1 MRRQVEVRRFTFN
14 LIYMDKV
21 ISVIIID
28 DHPLVLNGFE
38 FILNRSTDIL
48 LKKTFTRANDALDF
62 LQTEQIDIALMDIN
76 MPDINGIDATEL
88 IQKSYPDTRI
98 IAISNLNEGS
108 IASRMMQA
116 GAAGYLLK
124 NVSAEELIDAIQAVY
139 QGEQVLSKEMSEVLS
154 DKRDTVPKITERERE
169 VLALMA
175 KGYTT
180 PKIGE
185 LMFISPL
192 TVESHRRNLLQ
203 KFRVSNS
210 VSLIHK
216 ATEMKFI

>member
-1 MRRQVEVRRFTFN
+1 MN
-14 LIYMDKV
+14 NV

-38 FILNRSTDIL
+38 FILNRNANIL
-48 LKKTFTRANDALDF
+48 LRKTFTCAADALNF
-62 LQTEQIDIALMDIN
+62 LMTDHIDVVLMDIN
-76 MPDINGIDATEL
+76 MPDMNGIDATE
-88 IQKSYPDTRI
+88 IIRKSYPETRI

-124 NVSAEELIDAIQAVY
+124 NESAEELIEAIQAVY
-139 QGEQVLSKEMSEVLS
+139 DGEQVFSKEMNDILS
-154 DKRDTVPKITERERE
+154 YKQDTVPKITERERE

-175 KGYTT
+175 KGCTT

-203 KFRVSNS
+203 KFCVTNS
-210 VSLIHK
+210 VSLIHR

>member
-1 MRRQVEVRRFTFN
+1 MTKE
-14 LIYMDKV
+14 
-21 ISVIIID
+21 ISVIIVD

-38 FILNRSTDIL
+38 FILKTNSNIL
-48 LKKTFTRANDALDF
+48 LKNTFTRATDALAF
-62 LQTEQIDIALMDIN
+62 LQAEQVDVVLMDIN
-76 MPDINGIDATEL
+76 MPDMNGIDATE
-88 IQKSYPDTRI
+88 IIRKSYPETQV

-108 IASRMMQA
+108 IASRMLQA
-116 GAAGYLLK
+116 GATGYLLK
-124 NVSAEELIDAIQAVY
+124 NVSAEELIDAIQSVY
-139 QGEQVLSKEMSEVLS
+139 QGEQVLSKDMIPVLTNPE
-154 DKRDTVPKITERERE
+154 DTVPKITERERE

-175 KGYTT
+175 QGHTT

-185 LMFISPL
+185 IMFISPL

>member
-1 MRRQVEVRRFTFN
+1 
-14 LIYMDKV
+14 MDKI

-38 FILNRSTDIL
+38 FILKDGTDIAL
-48 LKKTFTRANDALDF
+48 RGTFTNARDALDF
-62 LQTEQIDIALMDIN
+62 LLSDPVDVVLVDIN
-76 MPDINGIDATEL
+76 MPGMNGIETTA
-88 IQKSYPDTRI
+88 IIKKSCPNTQV

-108 IASRMMQA
+108 IALRMLQT
-116 GAAGYLLK
+116 GALGYLLK
-124 NVSAEELIDAIQAVY
+124 NVSAVELIMAIHAVH
-139 QGEQVLSKEMSEVLS
+139 QGEQVLSREMEFITKGSQQ
-154 DKRDTVPKITERERE
+154 DFIPKITERERE
-169 VLALMA
+169 VLKLMA
-175 KGYTT
+175 QGLTT

-203 KFRVSNS
+203 KFAVSNS
-210 VSLIHK
+210 ASLIHK

>member
-1 MRRQVEVRRFTFN
+1 
-14 LIYMDKV
+14 MDKV

-38 FILNRSTDIL
+38 FILSRNSDIL
-48 LKKTFTRANDALDF
+48 LKKTFTRAKDALSF
-62 LQTEQIDIALMDIN
+62 LRTEQVDVVLMDIN
-76 MPDINGIDATEL
+76 MPDMNGIEATEL
-88 IQKSYPDTRI
+88 IKKSYLDTRV

-108 IASRMMQA
+108 IALRMIQA
-116 GAAGYLLK
+116 GATGYLLK

-139 QGEQVLSKEMSEVLS
+139 HGEQVFSTEMNDALS
-154 DKRDTVPKITERERE
+154 DKQDSVPKITARERE
-169 VLALMA
+169 VLSLMA

-203 KFRVSNS
+203 KFLVSNS

>member
-1 MRRQVEVRRFTFN
+1 
-14 LIYMDKV
+14 MDNV

-38 FILNRSTDIL
+38 FILNRNANIS
-48 LKKTFTRANDALDF
+48 LKKTFTRAKDAVAF
-62 LQTEQIDIALMDIN
+62 LETEQIDVALMDIN
-76 MPDINGIDATEL
+76 MPDMNGIDATE
-88 IQKSYPDTRI
+88 IIRKSYPETRI

-124 NVSAEELIDAIQAVY
+124 NVSAEELIDAIQAVS

-154 DKRDTVPKITERERE
+154 DKQDSVPKITERERE

-203 KFRVSNS
+203 KFRVSNA

>member
-1 MRRQVEVRRFTFN
+1 
-14 LIYMDKV
+14 MDKI

-38 FILNRSTDIL
+38 FILKDATDIAL
-48 LKKTFTRANDALDF
+48 RGTFTNARDALDF
-62 LQTEQIDIALMDIN
+62 LLSDPVDVVLVDIN
-76 MPDINGIDATEL
+76 MPGMNGIETTA
-88 IQKSYPDTRI
+88 IIKKSYPNTQV

-108 IASRMMQA
+108 IALRMLQT
-116 GAAGYLLK
+116 GALGYLLK
-124 NVSAEELIDAIQAVY
+124 NVSADELIMAIHAVH
-139 QGEQVLSKEMSEVLS
+139 QGEKVLSREMEFITKGSQQ
-154 DKRDTVPKITERERE
+154 DFIPKITERERE
-169 VLALMA
+169 VLKLMA
-175 KGYTT
+175 QGLTT

-203 KFRVSNS
+203 KFAVSNS
-210 VSLIHK
+210 ASLIHK

>member
-1 MRRQVEVRRFTFN
+1 
-14 LIYMDKV
+14 MDNV

-38 FILNRSTDIL
+38 FILNRNANIL
-48 LKKTFTRANDALDF
+48 LKKTFTRAKDAVDF
-62 LQTEQIDIALMDIN
+62 LETEQIDVVLMDIN
-76 MPDINGIDATEL
+76 MPDMNGIDATE
-88 IQKSYPDTRI
+88 IIRKSYPDTRI

-108 IASRMMQA
+108 IASRMLQA

-124 NVSAEELIDAIQAVY
+124 NVSAEELIEAIQAVY
-139 QGEQVLSKEMSEVLS
+139 EGEKVLSKEMNDVLS
-154 DKRDTVPKITERERE
+154 DKQDSVPKITERERE
-169 VLALMA
+169 VLTLMA

>member
-1 MRRQVEVRRFTFN
+1 RFILN
-14 LIYMDKV
+14 SIYMDNV

-38 FILNRSTDIL
+38 FILNRNANIL
-48 LKKTFTRANDALDF
+48 LKKTFTRTKDAVDF
-62 LQTEQIDIALMDIN
+62 LETEQIDVVLMDIN
-76 MPDINGIDATEL
+76 MPDMNGIDATE
-88 IQKSYPDTRI
+88 IIRKSYPKTQV

-108 IASRMMQA
+108 IASRMLQA
-116 GAAGYLLK
+116 GATGYLLK
-124 NVSAEELIDAIQAVY
+124 NVSAEELIDAIQSAY
-139 QGEQVLSKEMSEVLS
+139 QGEQVLSKEMIPVLTNPE
-154 DKRDTVPKITERERE
+154 DTVPKITERERE

-175 KGYTT
+175 QGHTT

-185 LMFISPL
+185 IMFISPL

-216 ATEMKFI
+216 A

>member
-1 MRRQVEVRRFTFN
+1 MN
-14 LIYMDKV
+14 KM

-38 FILNRSTDIL
+38 FILNNTSEIL
-48 LKKTFTRANDALDF
+48 LKGAFTSAEDALDF
-62 LQTEQIDIALMDIN
+62 LVTEAVDIVLVDIN
-76 MPDINGIDATEL
+76 MPGMNGIDTTA
-88 IQKSYPDTRI
+88 IIKKDYPNTKV

-108 IASRMMQA
+108 IVLRMLQA
-116 GAAGYLLK
+116 GALGYLLK
-124 NVSAEELIDAIQAVY
+124 NVSADELISSIHAVDE
-139 QGEQVLSKEMSEVLS
+139 GKQVLSREMEFMTKSNPCDS
-154 DKRDTVPKITERERE
+154 IPKVTERERE
-169 VLALMA
+169 VLKLMA
-175 KGYTT
+175 QGLTT
-180 PKIGE
+180 PKIAD

-203 KFRVSNS
+203 KFEVSNA

>member
-1 MRRQVEVRRFTFN
+1 
-14 LIYMDKV
+14 MDNV
-21 ISVIIID
+21 ITVIIID

-38 FILNRSTDIL
+38 FILNRNANIL
-48 LKKTFTRANDALDF
+48 LRKTFTCAADALNF
-62 LQTEQIDIALMDIN
+62 LMTDHIDVVLMDIN
-76 MPDINGIDATEL
+76 MPDMNGIDATE
-88 IQKSYPDTRI
+88 IIRKSYPETQI

-124 NVSAEELIDAIQAVY
+124 NVSAEELTEAIQAVY
-139 QGEQVLSKEMSEVLS
+139 DGEQVLSKEMNDILS
-154 DKRDTVPKITERERE
+154 DKQDTVPKITERERE

-203 KFRVSNS
+203 KFCVTNS
-210 VSLIHK
+210 VSLIHR